1 MESLHSVNNIKM
13 MEVIDVNMGAKLG
26 FIKDIK
32 IDCDNYKILSILIP
46 VQKNSWFS
54 KLDMLEIPWDKV
66 VKIGVDVILV
76 DNDNSFSDNM

>member
-54 KLDMLEIPWDKV
+54 KVDMLEIPWDKV

-76 DNDNSFSDNM
+76 DSDSSFSDNM

>member
-54 KLDMLEIPWDKV
+54 KMDMLEIPWDKV

-76 DNDNSFSDNM
+76 DSDSSFSDNM